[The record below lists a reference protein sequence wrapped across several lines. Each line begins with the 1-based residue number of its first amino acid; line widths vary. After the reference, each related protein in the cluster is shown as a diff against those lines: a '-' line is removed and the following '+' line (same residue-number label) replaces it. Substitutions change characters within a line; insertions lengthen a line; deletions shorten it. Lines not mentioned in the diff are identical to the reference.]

1 MTTKWI
7 LPRNFYAG
15 NYLENFLVAA
25 VAAVLGIRLF
35 LKMTGYPQIGGSS
48 LHIAHMLWGGLL
60 MLVSIIILLS
70 FLNRASER
78 LASIVGGIG
87 FGTFIDEVGK
97 FVTRD
102 NNYFFEP
109 AVAIIYV
116 TFILVFI
123 AIRAIQSGRSYTR
136 DEYLL
141 NALRE
146 TQEVVLHDLD
156 EEGKTKVLYYL
167 SKSDQSDPLVI
178 ALKNLLSDT
187 KLVPSVRPWLYTRI
201 KLYFRDL
208 YYKIIQ
214 YRAFSITIA
223 IFFLVQLLVT
233 LAYVIVLVFFVGLGW
248 DKILNIRIFNHVA
261 QRIVGLSFIQWAE
274 LFSSLLSSVFVFLGV
289 FYIKRSRLIAFRMFE
304 RSILVSIFLTN
315 VFIFY
320 QKQFGA
326 LTHLIFD
333 ILILMALRYMIGRE
347 GSVILKQP
355 KVR

>member
-1 MTTKWI
+1 MKTKWVST
-7 LPRNFYAG
+7 RNFDAG

-109 AVAIIYV
+109 SVAIIYV
-116 TFILVFI
+116 TFILIFI
-123 AIRAIQSGRSYTR
+123 AIRAIQIGRSYSQI
-136 DEYLL
+136 EYLL

-156 EEGKTKVLYYL
+156 EEGKNKALYYL
-167 SKSDQSDPLVI
+167 SKSDPSDPLTTS
-178 ALKNLLSDT
+178 LKNLLSGT
-187 KLVPSVRPWLYTRI
+187 KLVPSVRPGLYTRI

-208 YYKIIQ
+208 YYKITKS
-214 YRAFSITIA
+214 RAFSITIV
-223 IFFLVQLLVT
+223 IFFLGQLLVT
-233 LAYVIVLVFFVGLGW
+233 LAYVIVLVFFVGFGW
-248 DKILNIRIFNHVA
+248 DKILNLRIFDHVA

-274 LFSSLLSSVFVFLGV
+274 LFSSLLSGVFVFLGV
-289 FYIKRSRLIAFRMFE
+289 FYIKRSRLIAFQMFE
-304 RSILVSIFLTN
+304 RSILVSLFLTN

-326 LTHLIFD
+326 LSHLIFD
-333 ILILMALRYMIGRE
+333 ILILVALRYMIGRE

>member
-1 MTTKWI
+1 MKTKWVST
-7 LPRNFYAG
+7 RNFDAG

-109 AVAIIYV
+109 SVAIIYV
-116 TFILVFI
+116 TFILIFI
-123 AIRAIQSGRSYTR
+123 AIRAIQIGRSYSQI
-136 DEYLL
+136 EYLL

-156 EEGKTKVLYYL
+156 EEGKNKALYYL
-167 SKSDQSDPLVI
+167 SKSDPSDPLTTS
-178 ALKNLLSDT
+178 LKNLLSGT
-187 KLVPSVRPWLYTRI
+187 KLVPSVRPGLYTRI

-208 YYKIIQ
+208 YYKITKS
-214 YRAFSITIA
+214 RAFSITIV
-223 IFFLVQLLVT
+223 IFFLGQLLVT
-233 LAYVIVLVFFVGLGW
+233 LAYVIVLVFFVGFGW
-248 DKILNIRIFNHVA
+248 DKILNLRIFDHVA
-261 QRIVGLSFIQWAE
+261 QRIVGLSLIQWAE
-274 LFSSLLSSVFVFLGV
+274 LFSSLLSGVFVFLGV
-289 FYIKRSRLIAFRMFE
+289 FYIKRSRLIAFQMFE
-304 RSILVSIFLTN
+304 RSILVSLFLTN

-326 LTHLIFD
+326 LSHLIFD
-333 ILILMALRYMIGRE
+333 ILIIVALRYMIGRE

>member
-1 MTTKWI
+1 MKTKWVST
-7 LPRNFYAG
+7 RNFDAG

-109 AVAIIYV
+109 SVAIIYV
-116 TFILVFI
+116 TFILIFI
-123 AIRAIQSGRSYTR
+123 AIRAIQIGRSYSQI
-136 DEYLL
+136 EYLL

-156 EEGKTKVLYYL
+156 EEGKNKALYYL
-167 SKSDQSDPLVI
+167 SKSDPSDPLTTS
-178 ALKNLLSDT
+178 LKNLLSGT
-187 KLVPSVRPWLYTRI
+187 KLVPSVRPGLYTRI

-208 YYKIIQ
+208 YYKITKS
-214 YRAFSITIA
+214 RAFSITIV
-223 IFFLVQLLVT
+223 IFFLGQLLVT
-233 LAYVIVLVFFVGLGW
+233 LAYVIVLVFFVGFGW
-248 DKILNIRIFNHVA
+248 DKILNLRIFDHVA

-274 LFSSLLSSVFVFLGV
+274 LFSSLLSGVFVFLGV
-289 FYIKRSRLIAFRMFE
+289 FYI
-304 RSILVSIFLTN
+304 
-315 VFIFY
+315 
-320 QKQFGA
+320 
-326 LTHLIFD
+326 
-333 ILILMALRYMIGRE
+333 
-347 GSVILKQP
+347 
-355 KVR
+355 

>member
-1 MTTKWI
+1 MKTKWI
-7 LPRNFYAG
+7 STRNFDAG

-109 AVAIIYV
+109 SVAIIYV
-116 TFILVFI
+116 TFILIFI
-123 AIRAIQSGRSYTR
+123 AIRAIQIGRSYSQI
-136 DEYLL
+136 EYLL

-178 ALKNLLSDT
+178 ALKNLLSGT
-187 KLVPSVRPWLYTRI
+187 KLVPSVRPGLYTRI

-208 YYKIIQ
+208 YYKITKS
-214 YRAFSITIA
+214 RAFSITIV
-223 IFFLVQLLVT
+223 IFFLGQLLVT
-233 LAYVIVLVFFVGLGW
+233 LAYVIVLVFFVGFGW
-248 DKILNIRIFNHVA
+248 DKILNLRIFDHVA

-274 LFSSLLSSVFVFLGV
+274 LFSSLLSGVFVFLGV
-289 FYIKRSRLIAFRMFE
+289 FYIKRSRLIAFQMFE
-304 RSILVSIFLTN
+304 RSILVSLFLTN

-326 LTHLIFD
+326 LSHLIFD
-333 ILILMALRYMIGRE
+333 ILIIVALRYMIGRE